1 MKNILLQTTI
11 EYALD
16 DWSIKRFSILTD
28 VLSSIEDP
36 SGRKLFH
43 ITARDRENLASGDD
57 RLLSKIDE
65 SDFDQIWL
73 FGVDV
78 GGGMSPQDC
87 AAVGRFRQRGGAIF
101 TSRDH
106 QDLGISFCDLGGIGA
121 ANHFHTKNP
130 EFDPQRRMPDD
141 TETPTISWPNYHSGT
156 NGDFQLVEAV
166 LPLHPVMT
174 NSQNP
179 SGRIE
184 RLPAHPH
191 EGAISVPPGE
201 RWPRVVAVGRSAIT
215 SNAFNIAIAF
225 ESENLGRA
233 VVDSSFHHFA
243 DFNFDPRLGCPSFVT
258 EPRGYALMENEAA
271 VTDAKAYARNIA
283 SWLSN
288 ELTELRSAHRG

>member
-11 EYALD
+11 EYAQD
-16 DWSIKRFSILTD
+16 DWSIDRFSILTD
-28 VLSSIEDP
+28 VLSSMEDP
-36 SGRKLFH
+36 SRRTLFH
-43 ITARDRENLASGDD
+43 VTARNRESLASGDD

-65 SDFDQIWL
+65 SDFDQLWL

-78 GGGMSPQDC
+78 GGGMSPHDC
-87 AAVGRFRQRGGAIF
+87 AAIGRFRHRGGAIL

-130 EFDPQRRMPDD
+130 EIDPHRRIPDD
-141 TETPTISWPNYHSGT
+141 QETPTISWPNYHSGT

-166 LPLHPVMT
+166 LPLHPIMT
-174 NSQNP
+174 NPQNL

-191 EGAISVPPGE
+191 EGAVSVPPGE
-201 RWPRVVAVGRSAIT
+201 GQARVVAIGRSATT
-215 SNAFNIAIAF
+215 SNAFSIAIAF
-225 ESENLGRA
+225 ESEHLGRA

-258 EPRGYALMENEAA
+258 EPRGHTLLESEAA
-271 VTDAKAYARNIA
+271 ITDAKTYARNIA
-283 SWLSN
+283 CWLS
-288 ELTELRSAHRG
+288 RII